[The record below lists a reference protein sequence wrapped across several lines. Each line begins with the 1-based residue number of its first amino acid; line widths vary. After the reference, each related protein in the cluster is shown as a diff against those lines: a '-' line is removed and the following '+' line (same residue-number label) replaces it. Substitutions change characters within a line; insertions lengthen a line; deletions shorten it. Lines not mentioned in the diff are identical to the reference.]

1 MRYLQFLL
9 ITMSVVALFG
19 WLYLR
24 KPASASDTLAP
35 VCYTAFISHATDM
48 EAGQSLAQAA
58 LEWEGV
64 SAASYNAHSDLLVIA
79 HTDRWTPATLK
90 SRLSTLTSS
99 PPQIKQ
105 FSPSSG
111 AQCPVPLE
119 VIQMIP
125 GFLLTLSI
133 LSALVF
139 AGLMISNK
147 KKAWFLHIN
156 NI

>member
-1 MRYLQFLL
+1 MRFLQFFL
-9 ITMSVVALFG
+9 ITMSAAALFG
-19 WLYLR
+19 WLHLR
-24 KPASASDTLAP
+24 RPASASDILAP
-35 VCYTAFISHATDM
+35 VSYTAFISHATNT
-48 EAGQSLAQAA
+48 EAGQSLARAA
-58 LEWEGV
+58 MEWEGI

-90 SRLSTLTSS
+90 SRLSTLTST

-119 VIQMIP
+119 IVQKIP

-139 AGLMISNK
+139 TGLMFYNK
-147 KKAWFLHIN
+147 KKALVSLYQ
-156 NI
+156 